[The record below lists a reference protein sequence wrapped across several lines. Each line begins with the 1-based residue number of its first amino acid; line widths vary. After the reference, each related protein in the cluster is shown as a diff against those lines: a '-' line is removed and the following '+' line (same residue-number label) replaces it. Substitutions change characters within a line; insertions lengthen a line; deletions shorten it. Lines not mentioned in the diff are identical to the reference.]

1 LKFRTDINGLRALA
15 VAFVVIFHFD
25 ESLLQGGFV
34 GVDIFFVISGF
45 LMTSIVLTKLEINS
59 LSIWRFYL
67 SRANRILPALIFL
80 CVFWLVV
87 GYFWFSL
94 IDYKALAKDSITSIL
109 FLSNFFYWK
118 TSGYFAAASNEKFLL
133 HTWSLSV
140 EWQFYLVYPIVL
152 SLLYR
157 FWGIAVTRVALIIG
171 LIMSLFLS
179 IYFSQSHSVPSYFL
193 LPTRAWEML
202 LGGIAFVYPF
212 SLSRSTRRLTNGIG
226 LALMLLSCIIISS
239 EVAWPGY
246 MALLPCFATYLV
258 IVSNEQDSL
267 ITKNLIVQMLG
278 RWSYSIYLWH
288 WPIVTVGYYYSFQN
302 WFVMGVVLSITAGAL
317 SYHFVESINFSNN
330 IPLRNF
336 YKAKPFVLC
345 IPVVFVCT
353 YILVNDGVTTR
364 FSSERKAINL
374 QALNAVRDLHYPSAN
389 LNIAGH
395 YVRYI
400 EGVSQ
405 DNVLFL
411 GASHIEHTYPF
422 VKEFNKHYNVYYLTQ
437 GGCFITP
444 SMANPMWSCANI
456 QNYQSIFENI
466 VFEKVVTSFYSF
478 DSYLPKKEDLRAE
491 KVQLRIEEYNEILSD
506 IAKRTENVYLL
517 LADPRAPQFDPR
529 RAVRNESYS
538 PVPKDEVLASYDL
551 HRLALS
557 KLDIPENVTL
567 IEPIDYLCSEVCEF
581 LSEDGR
587 FRYKDNNHVRPW
599 FAKEAMVYLLPAITP

>member
-1 LKFRTDINGLRALA
+1 MKFRTDINGLRALA